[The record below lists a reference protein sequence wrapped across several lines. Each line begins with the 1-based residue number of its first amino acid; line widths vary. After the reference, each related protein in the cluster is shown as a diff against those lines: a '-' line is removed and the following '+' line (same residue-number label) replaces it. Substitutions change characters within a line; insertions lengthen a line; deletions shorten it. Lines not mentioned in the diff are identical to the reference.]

1 MLVAQRHCISP
12 RLLHVEDFRLRYY
25 EDEVRARVSGTSLEP
40 KTPRVAIHL
49 CGTCFRCW
57 P

>member
-40 KTPRVAIHL
+40 KTPRAA
-49 CGTCFRCW
+49 
-57 P
+57 